1 MMIWWSDYTQVNK
14 YIYMAMKF
22 EKEYHK
28 IVIDTYIYLP
38 DDLISL
44 LDSPISVDSV
54 DINLNDGW

>member
-1 MMIWWSDYTQVNK
+1 
-14 YIYMAMKF
+14 MAMKF